1 MELRIEALGAERRLF
16 GRRYVDKHFRA
27 SCVIRAGWPIGEGA
41 SMVEINPG
49 LYDEL
54 VTELL
59 DARLS
64 GLAARRLRETVE
76 DVDAAELPERVADL
90 AARWISQAVAAAAS
104 DQRAD
109 VAIGLAHALLEAI
122 SDIGAQDADG
132 QRLVKPMRR
141 LTAVEP
147 LGPTGEPIGIR
158 RPLTP
163 LRDTVL
169 MTNGRDQPAVGREIS
184 AEIDSANRID
194 VVLAFIRWT
203 GIRDLLPALQRH
215 VQRGRS
221 LRVITTT
228 YTGSTELRA
237 LQALVDL
244 GAEVKVSYDVST
256 TRLHAKAWLFQRDSG
271 FSTVY
276 IGSSNLTFS
285 AQVTGL
291 EWNVRASE
299 RSNPEVIAG
308 FDRTFATYWADPHF
322 EPFDAEVFARAV
334 AVAGGAVPD
343 DSILT
348 PFQIEPYPFQRQ
360 ILERLAVERRRG
372 SDHNLVVAATGTGKT
387 IIAALDYRRLREKLP
402 RARLLFV
409 AHRSEIL
416 DQSRTTFRHVLR
428 DGSFGERW
436 VGGERPAQWEHV
448 FASIQSLTASQ
459 VDSID
464 PEHFDVVIVDEFH
477 HAAAA
482 SYESLLNHLRP
493 RHLVGLTAT
502 PERADGLDVLR
513 WFGDRVAVE
522 LRLWDALEQGLLA
535 PFHYF
540 GIHDVTDLSGITWR
554 RGTGY
559 DTGELTSLYTS
570 NDVWASK
577 VIAEVRRKVGDPHRM
592 RALAFCVSI
601 EHAEFMT
608 RTFRRAGLQA
618 RSVTSRTA
626 DGERRQAL
634 DDLRAGRVQVLC
646 TVDLFNEGVDVP
658 AVDVV
663 LMLRPT
669 ESATV
674 FLQQLG
680 RGLRHAHGKDVLTV
694 LDFVGHQAKQFRFD
708 LRYRRLLGRTRR
720 ELESDIERDFPYLPA
735 GCHLDLDPVARDIVL
750 NNVRHALPTTWKQRV
765 QELRELGDVD
775 LATFLHESGLERDDV
790 YRGGHSWSELRRTAG
805 LSAPPPGPDEK
816 KLGRGIARLLHL
828 DDEERITAYRELI
841 ETAGPPRSA
850 TLDERTR
857 RRLDGLLLTVLGP
870 RKGTYASL
878 DDAVDH
884 LWRHPGVRAELA
896 ELFPLLED
904 QIEHLHQPLGLLH
917 PVPLQVHASYTREE
931 VLAAFGAST
940 VVTPLPLQTGVYW
953 HAPTSTEL
961 LFITLQKTERDYSP
975 TTRYLDYAISDQL
988 FHWETQAS
996 TAADSHRARTYIE
1009 HAAQG
1014 RNIALFIRSA
1024 KRDAAGR
1031 TLPYFCAGFASY
1043 VEHKSDRPVQIT
1055 WRLHD
1060 PLPGDVFSSFRAT
1073 VA

>member
-1 MELRIEALGAERRLF
+1 MA
-16 GRRYVDKHFRA
+16 
-27 SCVIRAGWPIGEGA
+27 
-41 SMVEINPG
+41 EINPG

-59 DARLS
+59 QQRLA
-64 GLAARRLRETVE
+64 GLRARRLGAAVDGVE
-76 DVDAAELPERVADL
+76 PAELPERVAEL
-90 AARWISQAVAAAAS
+90 AGRWVRQAIAAVGS
-104 DQRAD
+104 DQRAE
-109 VAIGLAHALLEAI
+109 VAVGLADSLLEAI
-122 SDIGAQDADG
+122 GRIDTAVAGG
-132 QRLVKPMRR
+132 QRLAEPVER
-141 LTAVEP
+141 LAAVEP
-147 LGPTGEPIGIR
+147 LAPTGTPITIR

-169 MTNGRDQPAVGREIS
+169 MTNARDQPAVGREIA
-184 AEIDSANRID
+184 AEIDSADRIE

-203 GIRDLLPALQRH
+203 GIRDLLAALERH
-215 VQRGRS
+215 VQRGRP

-237 LQALVDL
+237 LQALVDV

-256 TRLHAKAWLFQRDSG
+256 TRLHAKAWLFGRDSG

-299 RSNPEVIAG
+299 RSNPELIAA
-308 FDRTFATYWADPHF
+308 FERTFATYWADPHF
-322 EPFDAEVFARAV
+322 EPFEPEAFARAV
-334 AVAGGAVPD
+334 AAAGGAAGGKVV
-343 DSILT
+343 LT
-348 PFQIEPYPFQRQ
+348 PFRIEPYPFQRQ

-372 SDHNLVVAATGTGKT
+372 HHHNLVVAATGTGKT
-387 IIAALDYRRLREKLP
+387 IIAALDYRRLRAELA

-436 VGGERPAQWEHV
+436 VAGDRPTRWEHV
-448 FASIQSLTASQ
+448 FASIQSLSAGD
-459 VDSID
+459 VRNVD

-482 SYESLLNHLRP
+482 SYAALLDHVRP
-493 RHLVGLTAT
+493 RHLLGLTAT
-502 PERADGLDVLR
+502 PERADGLDVLG
-513 WFGDRVAVE
+513 WFGGRIAVE

-540 GIHDVTDLSGITWR
+540 GVHDATDLSRVTWR

-559 DTGELTSLYTS
+559 DTGELTALYTAD
-570 NDVWASK
+570 DVWAGK
-577 VIAEVRRKVGDPHRM
+577 VIAEVRRKVGDPRRM

-601 EHAEFMT
+601 EHARFMAH
-608 RTFRRAGLQA
+608 RFQRAGLEA
-618 RSVTSRTA
+618 RAVTSRTA
-626 DGERRQAL
+626 EAERRQAL

-680 RGLRHAHGKDVLTV
+680 RGLRHAEGKDVLTV
-694 LDFVGHQAKQFRFD
+694 LDFVGHQAKAFRFD

-720 ELESDIERDFPYLPA
+720 ELEADIEHDFPFLPA
-735 GCHLDLDPVARDIVL
+735 GCHLELDPVARQIVL
-750 NNVRHALPTTWKQRV
+750 DNVRHALPTTWNQRV
-765 QELRELGDVD
+765 QELRQLGDVD
-775 LATFLHESGLERDDV
+775 LATFLHESGLERDDL
-790 YRGGHSWSELRRTAG
+790 YRGGRTWSELRRAAG
-805 LSAPPPGPDEK
+805 LPAPPAGPDEA

-828 DDEERITAYRELI
+828 DDEERIAAYRQLVGS
-841 ETAGPPRSA
+841 AGPPRGGD
-850 TLDERTR
+850 LDERTR
-857 RRLDGLLLTVLGP
+857 RQLEGLLLVLLGP
-870 RKGTYASL
+870 RKGTYPSL
-878 DDAVDH
+878 DAAAEH
-884 LWRHPGVRAELA
+884 LWHHPAVRAEMA
-896 ELFPLLED
+896 ELLPLLED
-904 QIEHLHQPLGLLH
+904 QVQHLHQPLGLLQ
-917 PVPLQVHASYTREE
+917 PVPLQVHAHYSREE

-940 VVTPLPLQTGVYW
+940 VVAPLPLQTGVFW
-953 HAPTSTEL
+953 HEPTSTDL

-996 TAADSHRARTYIE
+996 TAADSERAKAYVH
-1009 HAAQG
+1009 HAERG
-1014 RNIALFIRSA
+1014 RHVALFIRSS
-1024 KRDAAGR
+1024 KRDATGR
-1031 TLPYFCAGFASY
+1031 TLPYFCAGLASY
-1043 VEHKSDRPVQIT
+1043 VEHRGDRPVQIT
-1055 WRLHD
+1055 WRLHHR
-1060 PLPGDVFSSFRAT
+1060 LPGDVFSAFRAT